1 MIRDVSAPAQTSAYR
16 SIPARVSSR
25 PSAPATARCRSD
37 AWGAPPGSAPQ
48 RNSCRRSSEMAARPP
63 PRVSRRSAALA
74 SSATAGSSRA
84 RVCSASASVIMRSVC
99 PTGTAGGRC
108 VADLAGDVRV
118 ARQPEVLVAVP
129 VYPGMIA
136 QVTGIY
142 DEPELYQL
150 ACAYRDVPT
159 EAAALLAW
167 CATHYQGTGTGTVG
181 SVLELAAGPAEH
193 ARELARRG
201 LRATALDRSPAMCA
215 YAAAQAQVAGLDL
228 DVVEADMRDFKS
240 GARFDLAIT
249 MLNSV
254 CHLFTLD
261 DLVPHLT
268 AVAAHLVVGGLYIVE
283 IAHPADFFAPVPR
296 TSSEWTIEADGVR
309 AQVHWGGRQDR
320 IDPLTQVTAEHM
332 TITATCLLYTSDA
345 ADDLL

>member
-1 MIRDVSAPAQTSAYR
+1 
-16 SIPARVSSR
+16 
-25 PSAPATARCRSD
+25 
-37 AWGAPPGSAPQ
+37 
-48 RNSCRRSSEMAARPP
+48 
-63 PRVSRRSAALA
+63 
-74 SSATAGSSRA
+74 
-84 RVCSASASVIMRSVC
+84 
-99 PTGTAGGRC
+99 
-108 VADLAGDVRV
+108 
-118 ARQPEVLVAVP
+118 
-129 VYPGMIA
+129 MIA

-159 EAAALLAW
+159 EAGALLAW
-167 CATHYQGTGTGTVG
+167 CAAHYQGTGTGAVG

-215 YAAAQAQVAGLDL
+215 YAATQAKVTGVDL
-228 DVVEADMRDFKS
+228 DVVEADMRDFQVS
-240 GARFDLAIT
+240 DRFDVAIT

-261 DLVPHLT
+261 DLVPHLN
-268 AVAAHLVVGGLYIVE
+268 AVAAHLVTGGLYIVE
-283 IAHPADFFAPVPR
+283 LAHPADFFAPVPR
-296 TSSEWTIEADGVR
+296 TSSEWTVEADGVR

-332 TITATCLLYTSDA
+332 TITATA
-345 ADDLL
+345 ADGIIRTVSDVVPNRFWTLTEFTAAVRLANAAGAGLTLAATYGDFDESTALDAPTAWRMVIILRHS